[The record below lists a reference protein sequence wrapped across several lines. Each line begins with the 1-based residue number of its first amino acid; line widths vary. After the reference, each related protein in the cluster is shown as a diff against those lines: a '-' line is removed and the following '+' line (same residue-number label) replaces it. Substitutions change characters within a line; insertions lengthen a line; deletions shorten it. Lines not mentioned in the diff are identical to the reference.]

1 MSVELL
7 IVLLAVIMIVD
18 LVSQAKMQKTILTL
32 RVMVEMLNQN
42 DKSLLDG
49 ILKAN
54 EKIKKIENIKEIR
67 YGKPITQIWH
77 KEMGD
82 SVVNENIKM

>member
-7 IVLLAVIMIVD
+7 IILLAVIMIVD

-42 DKSLLDG
+42 DQSLLDG

-54 EKIKKIENIKEIR
+54 EKIKKIE
-67 YGKPITQIWH
+67 Q
-77 KEMGD
+77 
-82 SVVNENIKM
+82 

>member
-49 ILKAN
+49 ILKVN
-54 EKIKKIENIKEIR
+54 EKIKKIE
-67 YGKPITQIWH
+67 
-77 KEMGD
+77 
-82 SVVNENIKM
+82 

>member
-7 IVLLAVIMIVD
+7 IILLAVIMIVS
-18 LVSQAKMQKTILTL
+18 LVSQAKMQKTISTL
-32 RVMVEMLNQN
+32 RAMVEMLNQN

-54 EKIKKIENIKEIR
+54 EKIKKIEN
-67 YGKPITQIWH
+67 
-77 KEMGD
+77 
-82 SVVNENIKM
+82 N

>member
-7 IVLLAVIMIVD
+7 IILLAVIMIVD

-49 ILKAN
+49 ILKVN
-54 EKIKKIENIKEIR
+54 EKIKKIE
-67 YGKPITQIWH
+67 
-77 KEMGD
+77 
-82 SVVNENIKM
+82 

>member
-7 IVLLAVIMIVD
+7 IVLLAVVMIVD

-54 EKIKKIENIKEIR
+54 EKIKKIEKIK
-67 YGKPITQIWH
+67 
-77 KEMGD
+77 
-82 SVVNENIKM
+82 

>member
-7 IVLLAVIMIVD
+7 IVLLAVIMIVS

-32 RVMVEMLNQN
+32 RVMAEMLNQN

-54 EKIKKIENIKEIR
+54 EKIKKIE
-67 YGKPITQIWH
+67 Q
-77 KEMGD
+77 
-82 SVVNENIKM
+82 

>member
-54 EKIKKIENIKEIR
+54 EKIKKIEK
-67 YGKPITQIWH
+67 
-77 KEMGD
+77 
-82 SVVNENIKM
+82 

>member
-7 IVLLAVIMIVD
+7 IILLAVIMIVS
-18 LVSQAKMQKTILTL
+18 LVSQAKMQKTISTL

-54 EKIKKIENIKEIR
+54 EKIKKIEFESDGKYCFNILGIYTPKE
-67 YGKPITQIWH
+67 
-77 KEMGD
+77 D
-82 SVVNENIKM
+82 

>member
-7 IVLLAVIMIVD
+7 IILLAVIMIVD

-42 DKSLLDG
+42 DQSLLDG

-54 EKIKKIENIKEIR
+54 EKIKKIEN
-67 YGKPITQIWH
+67 
-77 KEMGD
+77 
-82 SVVNENIKM
+82 N

>member
-7 IVLLAVIMIVD
+7 IILLAVIMIVD

-54 EKIKKIENIKEIR
+54 EKIKKIENIK
-67 YGKPITQIWH
+67 
-77 KEMGD
+77 
-82 SVVNENIKM
+82 

>member
-7 IVLLAVIMIVD
+7 IVLLAVIMIVS
-18 LVSQAKMQKTILTL
+18 LVSQAKMQKTISTL
-32 RVMVEMLNQN
+32 RAMVEMLNQN

-54 EKIKKIENIKEIR
+54 EKIKKIEN
-67 YGKPITQIWH
+67 
-77 KEMGD
+77 MG
-82 SVVNENIKM
+82 I

>member
-7 IVLLAVIMIVD
+7 IILLAVIMIVS

-49 ILKAN
+49 ILKVN
-54 EKIKKIENIKEIR
+54 EKIKKIEN
-67 YGKPITQIWH
+67 
-77 KEMGD
+77 MG
-82 SVVNENIKM
+82 I

>member
-49 ILKAN
+49 ILKVN
-54 EKIKKIENIKEIR
+54 EKIKKIENIE
-67 YGKPITQIWH
+67 
-77 KEMGD
+77 
-82 SVVNENIKM
+82 

>member
-1 MSVELL
+1 
-7 IVLLAVIMIVD
+7 MIVD

-54 EKIKKIENIKEIR
+54 EKIKKIENIK
-67 YGKPITQIWH
+67 
-77 KEMGD
+77 
-82 SVVNENIKM
+82 

>member
-7 IVLLAVIMIVD
+7 IVLLAVIMIVN
-18 LVSQAKMQKTILTL
+18 LASQAKMQKTISTL

-49 ILKAN
+49 ILKVN
-54 EKIKKIENIKEIR
+54 EKIKKIENIK
-67 YGKPITQIWH
+67 
-77 KEMGD
+77 
-82 SVVNENIKM
+82 

>member
-7 IVLLAVIMIVD
+7 IILLAVIMIVS

-42 DKSLLDG
+42 DQSLLDG

-54 EKIKKIENIKEIR
+54 EKIKKILN
-67 YGKPITQIWH
+67 
-77 KEMGD
+77 
-82 SVVNENIKM
+82 N

>member
-7 IVLLAVIMIVD
+7 IVLLAVIMIVS

-54 EKIKKIENIKEIR
+54 EKIKKIEK
-67 YGKPITQIWH
+67 
-77 KEMGD
+77 
-82 SVVNENIKM
+82 

>member
-7 IVLLAVIMIVD
+7 IILLAVIMIVS

-32 RVMVEMLNQN
+32 RVMVEMLNLN

-54 EKIKKIENIKEIR
+54 EKIKKIEK
-67 YGKPITQIWH
+67 
-77 KEMGD
+77 
-82 SVVNENIKM
+82 

>member
-7 IVLLAVIMIVD
+7 IILLAVIMIVS
-18 LVSQAKMQKTILTL
+18 LVSQAKMQKTISTL

-54 EKIKKIENIKEIR
+54 EKIKKIENIK
-67 YGKPITQIWH
+67 
-77 KEMGD
+77 
-82 SVVNENIKM
+82 

>member
-7 IVLLAVIMIVD
+7 IVLFAVIMIVS

-32 RVMVEMLNQN
+32 RVMAEMLNQN

-54 EKIKKIENIKEIR
+54 EKIKKIE
-67 YGKPITQIWH
+67 Q
-77 KEMGD
+77 
-82 SVVNENIKM
+82 

>member
-32 RVMVEMLNQN
+32 RAMVEMLNQN

-49 ILKAN
+49 ILKVN
-54 EKIKKIENIKEIR
+54 EKIKKIE
-67 YGKPITQIWH
+67 
-77 KEMGD
+77 
-82 SVVNENIKM
+82 

>member
-18 LVSQAKMQKTILTL
+18 LVSQAKMQKTISTL
-32 RVMVEMLNQN
+32 RAMVEMLNQN

-49 ILKAN
+49 ILKVN
-54 EKIKKIENIKEIR
+54 EKIKKIE
-67 YGKPITQIWH
+67 
-77 KEMGD
+77 
-82 SVVNENIKM
+82 

>member
-7 IVLLAVIMIVD
+7 IVLLAVIMIVS
-18 LVSQAKMQKTILTL
+18 LVSQAKMQKTISTL
-32 RVMVEMLNQN
+32 RAMVEMLNQN

-54 EKIKKIENIKEIR
+54 EKIKKIENIK
-67 YGKPITQIWH
+67 
-77 KEMGD
+77 
-82 SVVNENIKM
+82 

>member
-54 EKIKKIENIKEIR
+54 EKIKKIENIK
-67 YGKPITQIWH
+67 
-77 KEMGD
+77 
-82 SVVNENIKM
+82 

>member
-54 EKIKKIENIKEIR
+54 EKIKKIE
-67 YGKPITQIWH
+67 Q
-77 KEMGD
+77 
-82 SVVNENIKM
+82 

>member
-7 IVLLAVIMIVD
+7 IILLAVIMIVS
-18 LVSQAKMQKTILTL
+18 LVSQAKMQKTISTL

-49 ILKAN
+49 ILKVN
-54 EKIKKIENIKEIR
+54 EKIKKIENIK
-67 YGKPITQIWH
+67 
-77 KEMGD
+77 
-82 SVVNENIKM
+82 

>member
-7 IVLLAVIMIVD
+7 IVLLAVVMIVD
-18 LVSQAKMQKTILTL
+18 LVSQAKMQKTISTL
-32 RVMVEMLNQN
+32 RAMVEMLNQN

-54 EKIKKIENIKEIR
+54 EKIKKIEKLIFETN
-67 YGKPITQIWH
+67 TLN
-77 KEMGD
+77 M
-82 SVVNENIKM
+82 

>member
-7 IVLLAVIMIVD
+7 IVFLAVIMIVS
-18 LVSQAKMQKTILTL
+18 LVSQAKMQKTISTL

-54 EKIKKIENIKEIR
+54 EKIKKIE
-67 YGKPITQIWH
+67 
-77 KEMGD
+77 
-82 SVVNENIKM
+82 